1 VKMLTISISPQLLFI
16 FTFITLC
23 IQTVLGDGT
32 ITITD
37 AAAYSSLLP
46 CAQQCVY
53 KWDLGCPNV
62 PDPIGNAIGCYQNLN
77 AGCEKVSW
85 AMDSCYCRTDLQ
97 AAAVK
102 AIKTCVL
109 SECTIGDSMAD
120 FSSVS
125 MAYEGYCSGAGYTV
139 KNAAVASTTASGGES
154 GTALSKPGAG
164 VASSTSSGES
174 STFQSSLYGLI
185 RFLTKKCSD
194 ICAFP
199 FIVVETVIR
208 P

>member
-1 VKMLTISISPQLLFI
+1 MLTISLSLRLSSI

-23 IQTVLGDGT
+23 IQAVLGDGT

-37 AAAYSSLLP
+37 AVAYSSLLP

-77 AGCEKVSW
+77 AGCQKVSW

-97 AAAVK
+97 AAAIK

-109 SECTIGDSMAD
+109 SQCTVGDSMGD

-125 MAYEGYCSGAGYTV
+125 MVYEGYCSGAGYTV
-139 KNAAVASTTASGGES
+139 NNAVATSTTTAGGGS
-154 GTALSKPGAG
+154 GTGISKPGAG
-164 VASSTSSGES
+164 VTSSTSGREFSI
-174 STFQSSLYGLI
+174 FQSS
-185 RFLTKKCSD
+185 SND
-194 ICAFP
+194 
-199 FIVVETVIR
+199 
-208 P
+208 